1 MHTIQTAIDNAPRAI
16 ATGRVFQLLRF
27 DASHAPHIN
36 YDSIARTAR
45 EIGGGFAVTYAQD
58 GAATVTIYWED

>member
-1 MHTIQTAIDNAPRAI
+1 MDTNLLAPVRI
-16 ATGRVFQLLRF
+16 FRVLRF
-27 DASHAPHIN
+27 DAAHAPHIN

-45 EIGGGFAVTYAQD
+45 EVGGAFVVSYAQD